1 MEPVGKLLSD
11 KGIAFKVS
19 GRDYVIKCLN
29 PEHDDSNPSLRVDK
43 VSGLAHCFSCG
54 WKHNLF
60 KFYNVDPPLTSI
72 KLLKLK
78 EKLTNLKRVN
88 DLQMLEGA
96 RPVRNV
102 FRGISIETLT
112 KFEAFYTDSIQSM
125 VDRIVF
131 PIRNISG
138 RITFFIGRYV
148 NSDAPPKYLMY
159 PEHSYIG
166 CFPEKI
172 DREFTSIVLV
182 EGLFDFLNLYDKGIK
197 NAVCMFGIQA
207 LKYNISAKLQLYK
220 AQGVHKIFLM
230 LDGDT
235 AGRTAATE
243 LQPLIEAE
251 DFVVEII
258 NLPDDED
265 PGSLSQEDVNTIK
278 EYIK

>member
-11 KGIAFKVS
+11 KGIVFKVS

-197 NAVCMFGIQA
+197 NAVCMFGTQA

-220 AQGVHKIFLM
+220 VQGVHKIFLM

-243 LQPLIEAE
+243 LQSLIEAE

-265 PGSLSQEDVNTIK
+265 PGSLSQENVNTIK